1 MSFRLTILES
11 GQAGLVR
18 PRRLGKLARE
28 LVEDLAQQLV
38 SDELVVG
45 LVGDDDA
52 GASLAA
58 SIDVDGELVFG
69 LRLAGARA
77 SGFCDGA
84 VDFTTD
90 LADAV
95 RGGVLVG
102 VVEEGAGRENRYTP
116 ATGEAGEVLV
126 DGVDGAQ
133 LDGRLVVIL
142 PDLFRRSA
150 VLILSLSSYLQGGV
164 GLHQYMR
171 YP

>member
-1 MSFRLTILES
+1 M
-11 GQAGLVR
+11 
-18 PRRLGKLARE
+18 
-28 LVEDLAQQLV
+28 

-52 GASLAA
+52 GAPLAA
-58 SIDVDGELVFG
+58 RIDVDGELVFG
-69 LRLAGARA
+69 LGLAGARA
-77 SGFCDGA
+77 GGFCYGA

-102 VVEEGAGRENRYTP
+102 VDGEGGGRSRRYTP

-142 PDLFRRSA
+142 PDLSRRSA
-150 VLILSLSSYLQGGV
+150 VLI
-164 GLHQYMR
+164 
-171 YP
+171 